1 VAGTATKGA
10 VLPRLSTALWAVLHS
25 LRSLRPLRGDRL
37 TLLILTEMRM
47 IGKQSSC
54 FHCLEAW
61 VCRETSRDE
70 NGGCHALTPPQEGH
84 PMDRLSELLGQAVQF
99 AYTCWDRIVLS
110 GYIERLQRPENLIY
124 FFQDVVGIKC
134 IEPAVLEQ
142 RTNAYRSWVRRMT
155 DEQGIPVLVAPRG
168 VRKEELVEPYY
179 RRLKDS
185 QGVACVL
192 TSLEQ
197 GRTFVSYMPRWKVPS
212 GDANYRFIKACRK
225 QFLHYYWYVL
235 DPVMGPMSVRV
246 ASYFPFNVTCY
257 LNGHS
262 FVARELQH
270 DGVRFRKAD
279 NAFLA
284 AGDVSALQAA
294 ADRLMPAL
302 LQRRCNY
309 WVRRLVPV
317 FSPAEREALRPGYR
331 YSMAQMEL
339 ATDVVFK
346 RSAPLT
352 ALFRR
357 ACELG
362 VLVGGAN
369 RTTHLFGRRINR
381 QYQGKLQ
388 TVLDQREVGHPV
400 LRWYYQTSFAKQYVR
415 GDQHGDRILRTETCS
430 NDTRHFDVGRRL
442 ENFPLLRD
450 KLAATN
456 ERCLAEQAELLA
468 SAVDTG
474 QLAALAEPTLIGQ
487 RRIPGLKLH
496 DDRVIRLLETLLH
509 PGGFVRDW
517 TSRELHTRVVA
528 RHRLADDDYRLSQLR
543 YDLNKLRAKGL
554 VQRIGNTRRYCI
566 TPMGLKL
573 GVLLVKLRMRLLGPL
588 TSLLRQPQ
596 PHATPRQFNPV
607 DAAYREIDTA
617 LDHLSAALGLQLAA

>member
-1 VAGTATKGA
+1 V
-10 VLPRLSTALWAVLHS
+10 
-25 LRSLRPLRGDRL
+25 
-37 TLLILTEMRM
+37 
-47 IGKQSSC
+47 
-54 FHCLEAW
+54 
-61 VCRETSRDE
+61 
-70 NGGCHALTPPQEGH
+70 
-84 PMDRLSELLGQAVQF
+84 DRLSELLGQAVQF

-124 FFQDVVGIKC
+124 FFHDIVGVDC

-142 RTNAYRSWVRRMT
+142 RTNAYKAWVRRT
-155 DEQGIPVLVAPRG
+155 TEEHGIPILAAPRG

-179 RRLKDS
+179 RRFKSDE
-185 QGVACVL
+185 GVACVL
-192 TSLEQ
+192 TSMEQ
-197 GRTFVSYMPRWKVPS
+197 GRTFVSYTPFRKPPS
-212 GDANYRFIKACRK
+212 GDAAYRLIKACRK
-225 QFLHYYWYVL
+225 QFLHFYWYVL

-262 FVARELQH
+262 FVAQELTR
-270 DGVRFRKAD
+270 DGLRFRKAD

-284 AGDVSALQAA
+284 VADVPTLQAA
-294 ADRLMPAL
+294 ADRLSPAV

-309 WVRRLVPV
+309 WVRRVVPV
-317 FSPAEREALRPGYR
+317 FSPDEREALRPGYR
-331 YSMAQMEL
+331 YSMAQIEL

-346 RSAPLT
+346 RSAPLR
-352 ALFRR
+352 ALFQR

-381 QYQGKLQ
+381 HYQGKLQ
-388 TVLDQREVGHPV
+388 TVLDQRDAGHPV

-415 GDQHGDRILRTETCS
+415 GDQHSDRILRTETCS
-430 NDTRHFDVGRRL
+430 NDTYHFGIGRRL
-442 ENFPLLRD
+442 ENLPLLRD

-474 QLAALAEPTLIGQ
+474 QLAALAAPTLIGQ
-487 RRIPGLKLH
+487 RRVPGLKLH
-496 DDRVIRLLETLLH
+496 DDRVIRLLETLLY

-517 TSRELHTRVVA
+517 TTRELHTRVVA
-528 RHRLADDDYRLSQLR
+528 RHRLTDHDYRLSQLR
-543 YDLNKLRAKGL
+543 YDLSKLRAKGL
-554 VQRIGNTRRYCI
+554 VERIGKTRRYCL
-566 TPMGLKL
+566 TPIGLKL
-573 GVLLVKLRMRLLGPL
+573 GVLLVKLRTRLLGPL
-588 TSLLRQPQ
+588 ASLIHLPK
-596 PHATPRQFNPV
+596 PNATPRRSNPV

>member
-1 VAGTATKGA
+1 
-10 VLPRLSTALWAVLHS
+10 
-25 LRSLRPLRGDRL
+25 
-37 TLLILTEMRM
+37 
-47 IGKQSSC
+47 
-54 FHCLEAW
+54 
-61 VCRETSRDE
+61 
-70 NGGCHALTPPQEGH
+70 
-84 PMDRLSELLGQAVQF
+84 MDRLSELLGQAFQF

-124 FFQDVVGIKC
+124 FFHDVVGVDRV
-134 IEPAVLEQ
+134 EPATLEH
-142 RTNAYRSWVRRMT
+142 RTSAYKAWVRRT
-155 DEQGIPVLVAPRG
+155 TEELGIPVLAAPRG
-168 VRKEELVEPYY
+168 VRKEELVEPFYH
-179 RRLKDS
+179 RLKS
-185 QGVACVL
+185 AAGVACVL
-192 TSLEQ
+192 TSMEQ
-197 GRTFVSYMPRWKVPS
+197 GRTFVSYTPHRKPPS
-212 GDANYRFIKACRK
+212 GDANYRLIKACRK

-262 FVARELQH
+262 FVAQELRR

-284 AGDVSALQAA
+284 VADVAALQAA
-294 ADRLMPAL
+294 ADRLSAAL
-302 LQRRCNY
+302 LQRRCNS
-309 WVRRLVPV
+309 WVRRVVPV
-317 FSPAEREALRPGYR
+317 FSPDERDALRPGYR

-346 RSAPLT
+346 RSAPLR
-352 ALFRR
+352 ALFQR

-381 QYQGKLQ
+381 RYQGKLQ
-388 TVLDQREVGHPV
+388 TVLDQREAGHPV

-430 NDTRHFDVGRRL
+430 NDTYHFGVGRRL
-442 ENFPLLRD
+442 ENLPLLRQ
-450 KLAATN
+450 KLVATN

-468 SAVDTG
+468 STVDTG
-474 QLAALAEPTLIGQ
+474 QLAALAAPTLIGQ
-487 RRIPGLKLH
+487 RRVPGLKLH

-528 RHRLADDDYRLSQLR
+528 RHRLAGDEYRLSQLR
-543 YDLNKLRAKGL
+543 YDLSKLRAKGL
-554 VQRIGNTRRYCI
+554 VERIGKSRRYCL
-566 TPMGLKL
+566 TPIGLKL
-573 GVLLVKLRMRLLGPL
+573 GVLLVKLRLRLLGPL
-588 TSLLRQPQ
+588 AALIQQPNTT
-596 PHATPRQFNPV
+596 AAARRSNRV
-607 DAAYREIDTA
+607 DAAYREVDTA
-617 LDHLSAALGLQLAA
+617 LEHLSAALGLQRAA

>member
-1 VAGTATKGA
+1 
-10 VLPRLSTALWAVLHS
+10 
-25 LRSLRPLRGDRL
+25 RG
-37 TLLILTEMRM
+37 
-47 IGKQSSC
+47 
-54 FHCLEAW
+54 
-61 VCRETSRDE
+61 E
-70 NGGCHALTPPQEGH
+70 NGGCQTLTPPQEGC
-84 PMDRLSELLGQAVQF
+84 PMERLLAVLGGAVQF

-110 GYIERLQRPENLIY
+110 GYLERLQRPENLIY
-124 FFQDVVGIKC
+124 FFQNVVGVDA
-134 IEPAVLEQ
+134 IEPVVFEQ
-142 RTNAYRSWVRRMT
+142 RTNAYKAWVRRIT
-155 DEQGIPVLVAPRG
+155 EERGIPVLAAPRG

-179 RRLKDS
+179 RRLRGD

-197 GRTFVSYMPRWKVPS
+197 GRTFVSYVPRWKVPS

-262 FVARELQH
+262 FVAQELTRA
-270 DGVRFRKAD
+270 GVRFRKAD

-284 AGDVSALQAA
+284 VSDVPALQAA
-294 ADRLMPAL
+294 ADRLTAAV
-302 LQRRCNY
+302 LQRRCTY
-309 WVRRLVPV
+309 WVRRVVPV
-317 FSPAEREALRPGYR
+317 FSPDEREALRPGYR

-346 RSAPLT
+346 RSAPLR
-352 ALFRR
+352 ALFLR

-381 QYQGKLQ
+381 HYKGKLQ
-388 TVLDQREVGHPV
+388 TVLDQRDAGRPV

-415 GDQHGDRILRTETCS
+415 GDQHSDRILRTETCS
-430 NDTRHFDVGRRL
+430 NDTYHFGVGRRL
-442 ENFPLLRD
+442 DNLPLLHD
-450 KLAATN
+450 QLAATN

-474 QLAALAEPTLIGQ
+474 QLAALAAPTLIGQ
-487 RRIPGLKLH
+487 RRVPGLKLH

-528 RHRLADDDYRLSQLR
+528 RHRLTGDQYRLSQLR
-543 YDLNKLRAKGL
+543 YDLSKLRAKGL
-554 VQRIGNTRRYCI
+554 VERIGKSRRYCL
-566 TPMGLKL
+566 TPIGLKL
-573 GVLLVKLRMRLLGPL
+573 GVLLVKLRTRLLGPL
-588 TSLLRQPQ
+588 ASLIQQPN
-596 PHATPRQFNPV
+596 PKAAPRHFNSV